1 MRIGLCWLYAIS
13 KYGYPPSLGDTF
25 RVIKEMADLGFRYIE
40 LEGVREENLREIYDN
55 RKELKKSC
63 DALGLI
69 VHNFCPILPDLVN
82 LEEAGRNRAKDL
94 FKLGIEVANFFG
106 CETIQT
112 DSFAPPLRF
121 IGERPYKE
129 MVDFGLQFK
138 VEISPDFKWADQWRV
153 LVESFKF
160 CAEEARKA
168 GLRFCLEPRVGEM
181 ICTTDGILRLMDW
194 VGDDNLGAVFDTGHL
209 NAQKE
214 ILPLSI
220 EKLGKRIFYAHLSD
234 NDGKVNE
241 HLGLGKGNID
251 FEEILRGLI
260 KHDFRGVI
268 GLDIGRI
275 PNLEKEMKSSRDFLH
290 RLFDKL
296 GIKED

>member
-1 MRIGLCWLYAIS
+1 MRIGICWLYAIS
-13 KYGYPPSLGDTF
+13 KYGYPPSLEDTF
-25 RVIKEMADLGFRYIE
+25 KVVKEMADLGFKYIE
-40 LEGVREENLREIYDN
+40 LEGVGEENLREIYKN
-55 RKELKKSC
+55 RKELKKLC
-63 DALGLI
+63 DDLGLV
-69 VHNFCPILPDLVN
+69 VHNFCPVLADIVSLDKGKR
-82 LEEAGRNRAKDL
+82 EKAKDL
-94 FKLGIEVANFFG
+94 FKLGIDLANFFG

-112 DSFAPPLRF
+112 DSFTPPLKF
-121 IGERPYKE
+121 IGDRPYKE

-138 VEISPDFKWADQWRV
+138 VEIDPSFSWDEQWKV
-153 LVESFKF
+153 LVDTFRF
-160 CAEEARKA
+160 CAQEARKG

-214 ILPLSI
+214 ILALSV
-220 EKLGKRIFYAHLSD
+220 EKLGKRIFYVHLSD

-251 FEEILRGLI
+251 FEEIIKGLL
-260 KHDFRGVI
+260 KHDFKGVI

-275 PNLEKEMKSSRDFLH
+275 ANLEEEVKSSREYLV

-296 GIKED
+296 GIPAE